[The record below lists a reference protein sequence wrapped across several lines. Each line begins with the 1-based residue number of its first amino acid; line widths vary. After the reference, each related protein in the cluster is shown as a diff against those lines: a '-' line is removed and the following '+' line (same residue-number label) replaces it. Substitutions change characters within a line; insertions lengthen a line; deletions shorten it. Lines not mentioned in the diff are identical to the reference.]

1 MKKYSI
7 GILLLCVLSS
17 CNQDAK
23 QAQEGLARARAYY
36 EQNEFFS
43 ARNEIDSV
51 RAKYPKELGAM
62 KEALTLMRQIDLRE
76 AERNIAFCDSLMP
89 IRLHEADSLKAG
101 FTFEKDSAYE
111 EIGHYIWKQ
120 QTIERNVQRCYVRC
134 GVDENGEM
142 YVASVYYGGR
152 PIDHTSI
159 KLSTPDGMFAETPTI
174 PYDGGVNYHFKDMGS
189 TTEVVTYKGA
199 NGQDAI
205 NFIYT
210 NADKRIKVEYKG
222 GKPYII
228 YMADADKKA
237 LVATYNL
244 ATALSDIHQMTETKR
259 KALKRIAYLNERMNN
274 QAE

>member
-7 GILLLCVLSS
+7 GLLLLCVLSS

-23 QAQEGLARARAYY
+23 QAQEGLDRARAYY
-36 EQNEFFS
+36 ERNEFFS

-152 PIDHTSI
+152 P
-159 KLSTPDGMFAETPTI
+159 TI
-174 PYDGGVNYHFKDMGS
+174 PPS
-189 TTEVVTYKGA
+189 SSARPTECLP
-199 NGQDAI
+199 
-205 NFIYT
+205 
-210 NADKRIKVEYKG
+210 RRRLSR
-222 GKPYII
+222 
-228 YMADADKKA
+228 M
-237 LVATYNL
+237 
-244 ATALSDIHQMTETKR
+244 TAG
-259 KALKRIAYLNERMNN
+259 
-274 QAE
+274 